1 MRFGLALPHYDF
13 SGPDAGPVTFE
24 RLRDVAQ
31 HAERLGF
38 SSVWV
43 SDHFFLRLTRY
54 GGGPE
59 VHGSAEPLVSLAGL
73 AMVTERV
80 RLGTLVL
87 CSAFRHPGIVAK
99 MATAVDLLSGG
110 RLDLGIGAGWY
121 QEEYDAF
128 GYPFGSV
135 GERFEVLEETF
146 DVLGLLFGEGPASF
160 QGKHFRLDGAYNRPA
175 PEARPPMWLGAKGGP
190 RALRLA
196 ARHADGW
203 NTVWRWTAADYA
215 ERVDE
220 ARRICEQVGR
230 DPASLRRSVGLYA
243 LVGEDRADLASR
255 YAAMQRWAPDGVIDA
270 VSLEEWATGALVG
283 TPEEVRGTV
292 AQFEELGVEELI
304 VSLGPLPFSVYDRS
318 AMDAF
323 AESVVTSATSP

>member
-13 SGPDAGPVTFE
+13 SGPDPGPVTFD
-24 RLRDVAQ
+24 RLAEIAKL
-31 HAERLGF
+31 AERLGF
-38 SSVWV
+38 SSVWI

-59 VHGSAEPLVSLAGL
+59 VQGSTEPMVALAGL
-73 AMVTERV
+73 AMATERV

-87 CSAFRHPGIVAK
+87 CSSFRHPGIVAK

-121 QEEYDAF
+121 QEEYEAF
-128 GYPFGSV
+128 GYPYGSV
-135 GERFEVLEETF
+135 RERFEVLEETLE
-146 DVLGLLFGEGPASF
+146 VLGLLFGDGPATF

-175 PEARPPMWLGAKGGP
+175 PEGRPPIWLGAKGGP

-203 NTVWRWTAADYA
+203 NTVWRWTVPDYA
-215 ERVDE
+215 ELVAE
-220 ARRICEQVGR
+220 ARRICEQEGR
-230 DPASLRRSVGLYA
+230 DPGTLRLSVGLYS
-243 LVGEDRADLASR
+243 LVGEDRADLEAR
-255 YAAMQRWAPDGVIDA
+255 YAAMQRWAPGAAIDA
-270 VSLEEWATGALVG
+270 VSLDEWATGALVG
-283 TPEEVRGTV
+283 TPEEVRETV
-292 AQFEELGVEELI
+292 GQFEELGVEELI

-318 AMDAF
+318 AIEAL
-323 AESVVTSATSP
+323 AEAVMANTSRP